1 MRQVDFANGKIS
13 LNIAQT
19 AFPMLVAQMLNLLYS
34 IVDRV
39 YIGRIPHDGTTA
51 LGAVGLCFPVIV
63 LICGF
68 TNMFG
73 MGGSPLFAME
83 LGKKNKEKA
92 EKIMNTSFR
101 LLVFSGLFI
110 MAVGELFSEPVLRLF
125 GASDLTMKYAL
136 TYLRI
141 YLLGT
146 LFSMITTG
154 MNPFINA
161 QGFPRIGMISVVVGA
176 VSNLILDPFFIFT
189 LKFGVNGAAIA
200 TVLSQFLSVL
210 IVIRY
215 LFGRKLEYRVFFRKE
230 RHIRDYIP
238 YAGDIAALGM
248 APFIMQCT
256 NSLVQIA
263 CNNVL
268 MCFGNELYVSVMTIV
283 SSVRQILDTPVSA
296 IVEGSSPILSYNYG
310 AGRADRVRKT
320 MAIMTAVSVLYTFAV
335 WIAIEWKPEMF
346 ISIFSTD
353 HTLQTDA
360 VPALHI
366 YFSAFVF
373 QSLQYSGQTV
383 FKALNK
389 KKQAIFFSIFR
400 KIILV
405 VPLTYL
411 LPHIGKM
418 GTDGVFMAEPIS
430 NLVGGILCFT
440 TMLRTVLPELKRL
453 EYH

>member
-1 MRQVDFANGKIS
+1 
-13 LNIAQT
+13 
-19 AFPMLVAQMLNLLYS
+19 
-34 IVDRV
+34 
-39 YIGRIPHDGTTA
+39 
-51 LGAVGLCFPVIV
+51 
-63 LICGF
+63 
-68 TNMFG
+68 
-73 MGGSPLFAME
+73 
-83 LGKKNKEKA
+83 
-92 EKIMNTSFR
+92 
-101 LLVFSGLFI
+101 
-110 MAVGELFSEPVLRLF
+110 
-125 GASDLTMKYAL
+125 
-136 TYLRI
+136 
-141 YLLGT
+141 
-146 LFSMITTG
+146 
-154 MNPFINA
+154 
-161 QGFPRIGMISVVVGA
+161 
-176 VSNLILDPFFIFT
+176 
-189 LKFGVNGAAIA
+189 
-200 TVLSQFLSVL
+200 
-210 IVIRY
+210 
-215 LFGRKLEYRVFFRKE
+215 
-230 RHIRDYIP
+230 
-238 YAGDIAALGM
+238 
-248 APFIMQCT
+248 
-256 NSLVQIA
+256 
-263 CNNVL
+263 